1 MTRAE
6 FIERLKKLIEE
17 AENDERTAESV
28 QNVPNDDLI
37 SQKAAIDKFIDGL
50 EEIFA
55 DLRERHG
62 DDSVCGLCEYDGAY
76 LGQSGDWCNECPG
89 FEKDDCFKLSGKIR
103 KKWADEIIKAVL
115 AAQPEI
121 IRCKDCIYQVES
133 WIGMKY
139 CEVNGDH
146 IGVDYDYCS
155 NARRKENG

>member
-17 AENDERTAESV
+17 AENDEQTVESS
-28 QNVPNDDLI
+28 QNVSNGDLI
-37 SQKAAIDKFIDGL
+37 SRKAAIDAICTEGTRL
-50 EEIFA
+50 ERNGTVAMAEIK
-55 DLRERHG
+55 
-62 DDSVCGLCEYDGAY
+62 
-76 LGQSGDWCNECPG
+76 QWCVDILEALP
-89 FEKDDCFKLSGKIR
+89 S
-103 KKWADEIIKAVL
+103 
-115 AAQPEI
+115 AQPEV

-155 NARRKENG
+155 SARRKENG